1 MHGRINYR
9 TFAADNRFLMKDSD
23 RISKI
28 SAAAKY
34 VLIKGGAMDIYHLV
48 KILYFAEREHYANY
62 GIHLLP
68 DNFVAMN
75 YGPVPTLLYDAIKIA
90 RTDIDAY
97 PQNILASQLAK
108 SFVVKGELL
117 AAAGEIDMDELSR
130 AEIQALDRSIAE
142 NKNKKFDLLRD
153 QSHDIAWRTAWE
165 TKNNSLM
172 NEFLIA
178 KAGGASD
185 DFIDYMRECREFE
198 RAFN

>member
-62 GIHLLP
+62 GTHLLP

-90 RTDIDAY
+90 RNDIDAY

-130 AEIQALDRSIAE
+130 AEIRALDRSIAD
-142 NKNKKFDLLRD
+142 NKNN
-153 QSHDIAWRTAWE
+153 IAWRTAWE

-185 DFIDYMRECREFE
+185 DFIDYLRDCREFE

>member
-1 MHGRINYR
+1 
-9 TFAADNRFLMKDSD
+9 MKDSD

-62 GIHLLP
+62 GTHLLP

-90 RTDIDAY
+90 RNDIDAY

-130 AEIQALDRSIAE
+130 AEIRALDRSIAD

-185 DFIDYMRECREFE
+185 DFIDYLRDCREFE